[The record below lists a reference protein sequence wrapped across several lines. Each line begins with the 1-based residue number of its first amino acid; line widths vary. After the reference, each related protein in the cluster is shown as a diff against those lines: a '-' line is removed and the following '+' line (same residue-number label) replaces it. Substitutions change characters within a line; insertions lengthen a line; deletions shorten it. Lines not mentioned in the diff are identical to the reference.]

1 MGESLNLSISEGKYD
16 VIEGRLLINKGAL
29 CELQNG
35 LGYNCVINGLG
46 CSTSY
51 LSYCVS
57 LSSPEKIYVVC
68 IFIIRSWLIRL

>member
-35 LGYNCVINGLG
+35 LG
-46 CSTSY
+46 CSTSH

-68 IFIIRSWLIRL
+68 IFIIRSWLI